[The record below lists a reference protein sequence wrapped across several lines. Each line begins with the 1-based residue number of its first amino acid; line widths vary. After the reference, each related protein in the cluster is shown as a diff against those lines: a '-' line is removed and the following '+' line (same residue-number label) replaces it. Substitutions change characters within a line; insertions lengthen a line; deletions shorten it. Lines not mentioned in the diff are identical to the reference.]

1 LEGWGTT
8 STGEKVVGVV
18 GGGRGPAVRRKRGRE
33 GLKGKKEIYRIS
45 WCGLWHMR
53 CVRKLRGE
61 TRQREIVV
69 ACVYL
74 AEVASSACFF

>member
-8 STGEKVVGVV
+8 STGEKIVEVV

-45 WCGLWHMR
+45 WRGLWRMR

-61 TRQREIVV
+61 TRQRER
-69 ACVYL
+69 
-74 AEVASSACFF
+74 

>member
-33 GLKGKKEIYRIS
+33 GLKGRKEIYRIS
-45 WCGLWHMR
+45 WRGL
-53 CVRKLRGE
+53 
-61 TRQREIVV
+61 
-69 ACVYL
+69 
-74 AEVASSACFF
+74 